1 MAPKLHCIAPYN
13 GGSMRL
19 IQIFL
24 AALFAVV
31 VGYSMNTHAD
41 QTNTVNSNQAF
52 PVQKSPYAPPAQ
64 DQPNTT
70 DVNLDDIDKQKKAP
84 NTNILNLNGGS
95 GTNTKPGGAT
105 GTLKHR
111 FTFD

>member
-1 MAPKLHCIAPYN
+1 
-13 GGSMRL
+13 MRL

-31 VGYSMNTHAD
+31 VCYSMNTHAD
-41 QTNTVNSNQAF
+41 QTGTANANQAF

-64 DQPNTT
+64 NQPNTK
-70 DVNLDDIDKQKKAP
+70 DVNLDDIDKKKNSP
-84 NTNILNLNGGS
+84 NTNTLNLNGGS
-95 GTNTKPGGAT
+95 GTNTRPGGAA

-111 FTFD
+111 FSFD